1 MSQPSVG
8 GTSAVGASASASASG
23 SSASVS
29 GASGSSASV
38 ADDELLTGE
47 AVALD
52 VRPASFLLRSAS
64 GAIDFAAYVLPLI
77 GAIWVFSAVVASGVA
92 FDPALT
98 QALSI
103 ALVIAFLVIAP
114 IVVEFASGGRS
125 LGRLVIG
132 ARIVRDDGGSIAL
145 RHSIIR
151 GLLGF
156 VEIFATFGGL
166 AFVTSLLNSRSKRL
180 GDLLAGTYSQ
190 HERVP
195 APRPFSVGVPAE
207 LALWAQTADV
217 AKLPDRLSR
226 RLVAFLTQASRMTP
240 ATRARLAHELAAETS
255 PFVSPLP
262 NVHPE
267 TFLVGVAALR
277 RDREYRALM
286 IERERL
292 SRVDPVLRGL
302 PNGFPD
308 R

>member
-1 MSQPSVG
+1 MSQPFGV
-8 GTSAVGASASASASG
+8 GTSAVSAPG
-23 SSASVS
+23 
-29 GASGSSASV
+29 
-38 ADDELLTGE
+38 DDELLTGE

-52 VRPASFLLRSAS
+52 VRPAGFLLRSAS
-64 GAIDFAAYVLPLI
+64 GAIDLVAYILPLI
-77 GAIWVFSAVVASGVA
+77 AALWFYSAVVATGVA

-103 ALVIAFLVIAP
+103 ALTVLFLVVAP
-114 IVVEFASGGRS
+114 IAVEVATGGRS
-125 LGRLVIG
+125 LGRLAVG
-132 ARIVRDDGGSIAL
+132 ARIVRDDGGAITL

-156 VEIFATFGGL
+156 VEVFATLGGL
-166 AFVTSLLNSRSKRL
+166 AFIVALLNSRSKRL

-195 APRPFSVGVPAE
+195 APKPFRLGVPPE
-207 LALWAQTADV
+207 LAAWAVTADV

-226 RLVAFLTQASRMTP
+226 RLVAFLTQAERMSP
-240 ATRARLAHELAAETS
+240 ATRIRLATELASEAA
-255 PFVSPLP
+255 PYVSPLP
-262 NVHPE
+262 DVHPE
-267 TFLVGVAALR
+267 AFLVAVAALR
-277 RDREYRALM
+277 RDREYRGLM

-292 SRVDPVLRGL
+292 ARVAPILSGL

>member
-1 MSQPSVG
+1 MIFMSQPSVV
-8 GTSAVGASASASASG
+8 GTSAA
-23 SSASVS
+23 
-29 GASGSSASV
+29 V

-64 GAIDFAAYVLPLI
+64 GAIDFLAYVLPLI
-77 GAIWVFSAVVASGVA
+77 GALWFFSAVVASGAA

-103 ALVIAFLVIAP
+103 ALLIGFLVIAP

-125 LGRLVIG
+125 LGRLAIG
-132 ARIVRDDGGSIAL
+132 ARIVRDDGGAIAL

-156 VEIFATFGGL
+156 VEIFMTLGGL
-166 AFVTSLLNSRSKRL
+166 AFITSLLNSRSKRL

-195 APRPFSVGVPAE
+195 APRPFAVGVPPE
-207 LALWAQTADV
+207 LAFWAQTADV

-226 RLVAFLTQASRMTP
+226 RLVAFLTQAERMAP

-292 SRVDPVLRGL
+292 ARVDPVLKGL

>member
-1 MSQPSVG
+1 MIFMSAPLGVG
-8 GTSAVGASASASASG
+8 IASTSMP
-23 SSASVS
+23 
-29 GASGSSASV
+29 

-52 VRPASFLLRSAS
+52 VRPASFLLRSVS
-64 GAIDFAAYVLPLI
+64 GAIDFAVYVVPLL
-77 GAIWVFSAVVASGVA
+77 AALWFYSAVVATGVA
-92 FDPALT
+92 MDPALS

-103 ALVIAFLVIAP
+103 AMLILFLVVAP
-114 IVVEFASGGRS
+114 IVVEIASGGRS
-125 LGRLVIG
+125 LGRLAIG
-132 ARIVRDDGGSIAL
+132 ARIVRDDGGAITL

-166 AFVTSLLNSRSKRL
+166 AFVVSLLNSRSKRL

-195 APRPFSVGVPAE
+195 APKPFTLAVPPE
-207 LALWAQTADV
+207 LVAWAATADV

-226 RLVAFLTQASRMTP
+226 RLVAFLTQAERMTGP
-240 ATRARLAHELAAETS
+240 TRLRLATELASEAA
-255 PFVSPLP
+255 PYVSPLP
-262 NVHPE
+262 PVHPE
-267 TFLVGVAALR
+267 AFLVAVAALR

-286 IERERL
+286 LERDRL
-292 SRVDPVLRGL
+292 SRVDPILRGL